1 MRYRDFYICVALKLK
16 VMEFIIAYVYFNING
31 HFLYNKKNK
40 EKSRS
45 VQLYYRLK
53 GDNFKVTKILMK

>member
-1 MRYRDFYICVALKLK
+1 MRYRDFYLCVVLKLK

-31 HFLYNKKNK
+31 LFLYNKKQNK

-45 VQLYYRLK
+45 VQLYYSLK
-53 GDNFKVTKILMK
+53 GENF